1 LPRKLS
7 RAIRL
12 LIGAGVTALAIGAA
26 PAVASACDFPT
37 TTKAFAPFGDTSD
50 YFLAAG
56 GDFES
61 LTWQASGVASL
72 VNENE
77 PFGLAPGVRSLR
89 LEKDASVTSPPICV
103 SRATPHLRFV
113 AKSTGSGQLDVE
125 VRVWENG
132 KVTDSSSGSISPSD
146 HRVWAPS
153 RNVDLKTGDWGWG
166 QTATVTVRFKS
177 QGTWQVDNV
186 FIDPYRR

>member
-1 LPRKLS
+1 MRF
-7 RAIRL
+7 
-12 LIGAGVTALAIGAA
+12 LIGAGVTAFAVGAA
-26 PAVASACDFPT
+26 PAVASACEFPT

-50 YFLAAG
+50 YFLASG
-56 GDFES
+56 GDFET
-61 LTWQASGVASL
+61 LTWQASYGAGL
-72 VNENE
+72 VDENE

-89 LEKDASVTSPPICV
+89 LDKDGSVTSPPLCV

-113 AKSTGSGQLDVE
+113 ADSSRGSGQLDVE

-132 KVTDSSSGSISPSD
+132 KVTDSSTGSISPSD
-146 HRVWAPS
+146 HRGWAPS

-177 QGTWQVDNV
+177 QGLWLIDNV